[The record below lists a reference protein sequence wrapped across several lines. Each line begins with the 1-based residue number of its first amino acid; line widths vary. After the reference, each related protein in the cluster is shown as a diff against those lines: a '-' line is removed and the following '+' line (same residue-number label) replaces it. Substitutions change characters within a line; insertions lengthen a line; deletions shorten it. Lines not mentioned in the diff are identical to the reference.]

1 MKSFEQSFN
10 VNCNIDKVWDF
21 YTDIKHLEIITPPQ
35 LKLRIIETSNQQVVE
50 GLRMTLS
57 AKLVLYNSKWH
68 SIISLVDISKHMYI
82 DEMVKGPFKKWKHVH
97 LFSEIGKN
105 QSLVTDTI
113 DFELPFFLLG
123 KLMEGYVENNLMK
136 IFEFRK
142 IQTVNILSNKST
154 DE

>member
-1 MKSFEQSFN
+1 MKSFEQSFK

-57 AKLVLYNSKWH
+57 AKLVLYSSKWH
-68 SIISLVDISKHMYI
+68 SIISLVDISKHRYI

-113 DFELPFFLLG
+113 EFELPFFLLG